1 MKWAL
6 PLLCMQG
13 SLAGRTTLCAAPN
26 GLSSWLL
33 CTAFGTP
40 LPCIVTSL
48 GNHTSMQTISFLANL
63 EHRVLEPKDQK
74 LTGRPSFVQR
84 NTQFLLSVLHWAHPW
99 LLVDWILGKP
109 HWVIRESGH
118 TVLTPSVQ
126 PALRQSK
133 NHLLHHGL
141 SATARTPWGNFG
153 TFLPKETEAGR
164 PSRRDHNW
172 ILGSKQKFPNAQVN
186 TTTPS

>member
-118 TVLTPSVQ
+118 TVHQHNLLWGRAKTTSFIMAYQQQHVHREGTLAPSFQ
-126 PALRQSK
+126 RRQK
-133 NHLLHHGL
+133 
-141 SATARTPWGNFG
+141 
-153 TFLPKETEAGR
+153 
-164 PSRRDHNW
+164 
-172 ILGSKQKFPNAQVN
+172 LGGQADV
-186 TTTPS
+186 TTTGS

>member
-1 MKWAL
+1 MKWVL

-99 LLVDWILGKP
+99 LLVDWILESHTESLVSLGTLSWHHQYNLLWGRAKTTSFIMAYQQQ
-109 HWVIRESGH
+109 HVHREG
-118 TVLTPSVQ
+118 TLAPSFQ
-126 PALRQSK
+126 RRQK
-133 NHLLHHGL
+133 
-141 SATARTPWGNFG
+141 
-153 TFLPKETEAGR
+153 
-164 PSRRDHNW
+164 
-172 ILGSKQKFPNAQVN
+172 LGGQADV
-186 TTTPS
+186 TTTGS